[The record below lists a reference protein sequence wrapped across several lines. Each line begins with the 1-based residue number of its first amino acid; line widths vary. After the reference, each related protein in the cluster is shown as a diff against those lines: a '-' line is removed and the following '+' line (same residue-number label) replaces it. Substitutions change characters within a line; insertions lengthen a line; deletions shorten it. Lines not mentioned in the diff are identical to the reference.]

1 MPNKKVYLKQG
12 GSERAC
18 KQCEDNKYKVPEARL
33 CITG

>member
-12 GSERAC
+12 GSEGAC
-18 KQCEDNKYKVPEARL
+18 QQCDHSKYKVPEARL